1 MVKKIGVILLFILAG
16 SLGFYCAIK
25 NTQSE
30 STPIT
35 DMRTYHY
42 PSSFVSGLKN
52 DPKAGEKI
60 YREYCAACHAPQP
73 MIDINAPAKGN
84 KALWQALNQSLG
96 EEGLWQY
103 TLMGHN
109 AMPAR
114 GGCFEC
120 SDEQLRQA
128 VRYLEEAQGMPLPES
143 NTP

>member
-1 MVKKIGVILLFILAG
+1 MIKTIGVILLLIIAG
-16 SLGFYCAIK
+16 GLGFYCALK
-25 NTQSE
+25 NMPPKSA
-30 STPIT
+30 PIVS
-35 DMRTYHY
+35 MRTYHY
-42 PSSFVSGLKN
+42 PASFVSGLKN
-52 DPKAGEKI
+52 DPKAGMKI

-73 MIDINAPAKGN
+73 MIEINAPAKGN

-96 EEGLWQY
+96 EAGLWQY

-128 VRYLEEAQGMPLPES
+128 MQYLEGK
-143 NTP
+143 